1 MRDIK
6 DQDGGIFSSGADIRG
21 CDHILRERDRGEVFD
36 ILVESVDYGA
46 EFLRLGV
53 FGGVVG
59 GVVGGELVVF
69 LIDPPKEP

>member
-1 MRDIK
+1 M
-6 DQDGGIFSSGADIRG
+6 
-21 CDHILRERDRGEVFD
+21 
-36 ILVESVDYGA
+36 ESVDYGA